1 MEPDIILIYLYVM
14 ENKPG
19 NSLCYMSTTFFDK
32 INNHPKQPEHGFS
45 IFFNKTMLEDLY
57 DKFVNSEVAKVFTK
71 GKGIIDRPGCL
82 HEKCEY
88 YIKDYGYDTKEA
100 SAVIAMLLKEVF
112 GVKPE
117 DVTLHIQLFGWDE
130 EKDGQESTVDFDDK
144 GNVVAKSGFKH
155 DLF

>member
-71 GKGIIDRPGCL
+71 GKGIIDSPGCL

-88 YIKDYGYDTKEA
+88 YSKNFGYCAEEA

-112 GVKPE
+112 GVK
-117 DVTLHIQLFGWDE
+117 
-130 EKDGQESTVDFDDK
+130 
-144 GNVVAKSGFKH
+144 A
-155 DLF
+155 